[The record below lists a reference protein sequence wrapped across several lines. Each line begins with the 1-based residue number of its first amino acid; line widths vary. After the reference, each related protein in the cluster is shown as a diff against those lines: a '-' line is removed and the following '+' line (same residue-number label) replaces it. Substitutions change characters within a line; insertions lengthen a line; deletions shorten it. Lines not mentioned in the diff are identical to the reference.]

1 MVNKMSV
8 TVGNGDGNNTHTV
21 VVADTD
27 AMEVDNDHQQDDV
40 NTETADNNSEQATRE
55 LTQTD
60 HLNKKLLE
68 AFLSRINMS
77 NDGQAVATDSPD
89 DSSDWVDKT
98 T

>member
-1 MVNKMSV
+1 MVNKKSV
-8 TVGNGDGNNTHTV
+8 TVGNGDDGSTV
-21 VVADTD
+21 VVANTS

-40 NTETADNNSEQATRE
+40 NAETADNNSEQATQE

-77 NDGQAVATDSPD
+77 NNDRPAVATDSPD
-89 DSSDWVDKT
+89 DSSDWVDMT